1 MQTLTDETIR
11 VASMDLCTELL
22 QLPTP
27 QLCKILQSLHRIC
40 PCLCD
45 PLHFLHLN
53 HLAQVDGDSISPQI
67 VLVSDLILWN
77 LFFFWALVLIYFL
90 KCLILKIQPFN
101 QSMLFFLVIFFIWLL
116 IFLFIYFFFLRSFM
130 KYFLKNIYH
139 LTLNKDNKFN
149 KLTQVILTFF

>member
-53 HLAQVDGDSISPQI
+53 RLAQVDGDSISPQI
-67 VLVSDLILWN
+67 VLKIN
-77 LFFFWALVLIYFL
+77 LRFLDVQFFFAEFVFAG
-90 KCLILKIQPFN
+90 
-101 QSMLFFLVIFFIWLL
+101 
-116 IFLFIYFFFLRSFM
+116 LR
-130 KYFLKNIYH
+130 H
-139 LTLNKDNKFN
+139 RVRVT
-149 KLTQVILTFF
+149 